1 MLTKRSA
8 AFGDENANE
17 TDEMEY
23 NGVNSGDQTDIAE
36 LVNSFFTLRTLS
48 QPIDV
53 TEVDKT
59 FEEFLSET
67 DKLLFAKLNQHQ
79 HMFLRYYQ
87 HGNTKN

>member
-1 MLTKRSA
+1 MRVKLT
-8 AFGDENANE
+8 NAKTIKNRELSSE
-17 TDEMEY
+17 TA
-23 NGVNSGDQTDIAE
+23 TA
-36 LVNSFFTLRTLS
+36 LRTLA